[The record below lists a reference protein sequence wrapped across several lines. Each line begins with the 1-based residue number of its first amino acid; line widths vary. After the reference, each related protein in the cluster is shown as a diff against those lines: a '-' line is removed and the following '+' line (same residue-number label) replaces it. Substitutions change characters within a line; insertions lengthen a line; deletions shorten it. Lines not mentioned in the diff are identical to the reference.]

1 MGSFNDFQSLQTLLL
16 SLLVGLVS
24 FSIANPIYKRACKHV
39 NLIKKASVEEPQEDL
54 NSIAANDP
62 AKITAINILKHLDD
76 DDKTEEMSM
85 DSKNDNYTVV

>member
-1 MGSFNDFQSLQTLLL
+1 MGSFNDFQSLQTLLF

-24 FSIANPIYKRACKHV
+24 FSIINS
-39 NLIKKASVEEPQEDL
+39 IKKASVEEPQEDL

-62 AKITAINILKHLDD
+62 AKITATNILKHLDD

-85 DSKNDNYTVV
+85 DSKNDDYTVV